1 MALTKIK
8 LNTMVTGTLPDA
20 NIPDDITIDAT
31 TLSTNFTV
39 TANNSTDETVYPIFV
54 DGATGTQGAETDTGL
69 TYNPSSGLLTSTGF
83 SGNLTGTLQTA
94 AQTNIT
100 SVGTLTGLTVGHNN
114 ITLQGTGETQLLVN
128 AASGNNAGIRFQEN
142 GSNKWTI
149 GNDQSND
156 SLFFYDFGASA
167 TRFSI
172 DSSGN
177 STFAGD
183 ISVGG
188 NTLNT
193 WNSLHSA
200 IQLGYGALAVRQNN
214 NTTYLTNNLYYESSG
229 SANVTYIH
237 ENEASTMMLSD
248 GNMIFFNAPSGTGTA
263 TLTERLRVDTEG
275 NVGIGSGS
283 NTNSRIVRGFSA
295 NKGLVIETQQPA
307 IQLVDTDNTGRYFTL
322 AYEQSAKT
330 VYMHN
335 QSNGPFRFDTNGV
348 ERMELTGAGNLVIKT
363 PTAAS
368 SNGQSL
374 PGYLSFQGFGWDSD
388 SGSDPIEGRIT
399 FAGSYGGTSA
409 GAHTGGGVIP
419 KLEFGIVNSGDAG
432 STSESLTTVMSV
444 HGAQHD
450 LTGGSVSIAGGQST
464 YSSLGIHTGGTNS
477 YGATQGHHQN
487 SAITIDFPNADQ
499 SFGCL
504 RWRSHGNME
513 HFFGVVQV
521 GSSSQGDFV
530 WQGFN
535 GSAYKEWMRLNK
547 GGQLGINTADNYGD
561 APLHVV
567 GEGDVDAFGYPQL
580 VLEGNSHNYPG
591 IVFRGSGGTHA
602 AMRIEN
608 GDGYSFWTTD
618 HSNAS
623 QNWNNRLR
631 IAEDG
636 TFTGSSSADI
646 SDRNLK
652 KNIKSISNGLETIK
666 KLQGR
671 TFEWKVSS
679 QMAEGVKYGLIAQ
692 ELEEVLPD
700 LVYNK
705 TGIVEKEDG
714 TFYKSVFMGG
724 VIPVLIE
731 AVKELSAKVEAL
743 ENA

>member
-388 SGSDPIEGRIT
+388 RGSDPIEGRIT

-535 GSAYKEWMRLNK
+535 GSAYTEWMRLKK
-547 GGQLGINTADNYGD
+547 GGELMVNRTSSETSMLNINTADGRYG
-561 APLHVV
+561 LM
-567 GEGDVDAFGYPQL
+567 VDDTFGNNALCLFQD
-580 VLEGNSHNYPG
+580 N
-591 IVFRGSGGTHA
+591 GSGIGSITIVSGA
-602 AMRIEN
+602 TAYNTSSDYRLKEN
-608 GDGYSFWTTD
+608 QVT
-618 HSNAS
+618 
-623 QNWNNRLR
+623 L
-631 IAEDG
+631 
-636 TFTGSSSADI
+636 
-646 SDRNLK
+646 
-652 KNIKSISNGLETIK
+652 SNGLDRLNKLKPYNFNFIAHPDIK
-666 KLQGR
+666 QDGFFAHEVAEVVPTAVSGEKDAVDENKEIDPQQLDQSKL
-671 TFEWKVSS
+671 VPLL
-679 QMAEGVKYGLIAQ
+679 VK
-692 ELEEVLPD
+692 
-700 LVYNK
+700 
-705 TGIVEKEDG
+705 
-714 TFYKSVFMGG
+714 
-724 VIPVLIE
+724 
-731 AVKELSAKVEAL
+731 AVQELSAKVTAL